1 MGAALAGLWLVP
13 GAAQAGAQQYAP
25 MSAAVRYALSSAV
38 AADRAPPE
46 PRFASMQEKIDWLAA
61 MAERLPRRWKPDYQ
75 TRIEFLKTVR
85 FEADRAGLDPQL
97 VLALIDVE
105 SYFRRYAVSH
115 AGARGYMQV
124 MPFWADAIGD
134 GDASKLFDM
143 RINLRYGCTILRH
156 YLDTEGG
163 NLFLALG
170 RYNGSRGRP
179 EYPDAVL
186 RAMGRW
192 SFGSASGAPARAT
205 ASTVGAVPAA
215 PLVPAR
221 PQP

>member
-1 MGAALAGLWLVP
+1 
-13 GAAQAGAQQYAP
+13 
-25 MSAAVRYALSSAV
+25 
-38 AADRAPPE
+38 
-46 PRFASMQEKIDWLAA
+46 
-61 MAERLPRRWKPDYQ
+61 
-75 TRIEFLKTVR
+75 
-85 FEADRAGLDPQL
+85 
-97 VLALIDVE
+97 
-105 SYFRRYAVSH
+105 
-115 AGARGYMQV
+115 MQV
-124 MPFWADAIGD
+124 MPFWADVIGD

-179 EYPDAVL
+179 EHPDAVL

-192 SFGSASGAPARAT
+192 SFGSATGAPGHAT
-205 ASTVGAVPAA
+205 PSTVGAVPAA